1 MAPRKERLST
11 QAKGKWPRKE
21 ETHVVSRKA
30 RGFANSMLLTL
41 EQKKKLFLK
50 DFLERKIVPGKNIHF
65 YELPKLRLV
74 KMFHKMD

>member
-11 QAKGKWPRKE
+11 QAKGKWPREE

-41 EQKKKLFLK
+41 EQKKKKKKTFSK
-50 DFLERKIVPGKNIHF
+50 GFFREENCSR
-65 YELPKLRLV
+65 
-74 KMFHKMD
+74 